1 MTKAPAPDLRLPL
14 AMLVIGGVAWGGI
27 FTVNKMAAA
36 AGIPPVAYAFW
47 PVLIAGIGV
56 TLVALIIDRRLGL
69 SRDHL
74 VFYFFSGLAN
84 VGFGMIILAYVAARL
99 PAGVVTLAMMVSP
112 TMTYVFALLLGID
125 RIRWKSV
132 LGIAFGVVGVLTLTV
147 PDLSL
152 PGPDMAAWFFLAL
165 LAPLGFATGTIYVA
179 LKRPPESSAV
189 GLAAGL
195 ALGAAVF
202 MLPVYLLA
210 GEGFHPFAASG
221 EALVALGLAAGV
233 HGVTLALFFEIVRRA
248 GPVFFSQLGYISI
261 VAGLAWGVI
270 VFGEAHS
277 VWVWSAAGRLLVGL
291 YLVNAG
297 TRETLSERG

>member
-1 MTKAPAPDLRLPL
+1 MTKSPAPDLRLPL

-112 TMTYVFALLLGID
+112 TSRTRKFLIDSRCD
-125 RIRWKSV
+125 RIFSSPSFFRM
-132 LGIAFGVVGVLTLTV
+132 
-147 PDLSL
+147 LSRYSRT
-152 PGPDMAAWFFLAL
+152 
-165 LAPLGFATGTIYVA
+165 GF
-179 LKRPPESSAV
+179 S
-189 GLAAGL
+189 
-195 ALGAAVF
+195 
-202 MLPVYLLA
+202 
-210 GEGFHPFAASG
+210 
-221 EALVALGLAAGV
+221 
-233 HGVTLALFFEIVRRA
+233 
-248 GPVFFSQLGYISI
+248 
-261 VAGLAWGVI
+261 
-270 VFGEAHS
+270 
-277 VWVWSAAGRLLVGL
+277 
-291 YLVNAG
+291 
-297 TRETLSERG
+297 